1 MNIKKN
7 KSLLEFNT
15 FGVESTVAHYL
26 KIATEEDLY
35 DSIKYV
41 EKNRLKYFFLGGG
54 SNILLT
60 SEKYNMA
67 ALHIQTSGIEIID
80 EDDESITIRCAA
92 GENWDDVVAFSV
104 ERGLGGIENMS
115 LIPGTIGAAPI
126 QNIGAYGQELKDT
139 FVEARV
145 LLTDTKKT
153 VDISNEECNFGYR
166 DSIFKKELKDKAV
179 ILYVT
184 LKLRKNP
191 KLNYSYKGVRE
202 IIFVRGDEQVTV
214 KEIRNAIIQLRTE
227 KLPDPAILGNAGSFF
242 KNPEVPQEVFL
253 GLKERYPT
261 IPGYHTGSGEVKIP
275 AGWLIESNGWKGYRE
290 GNVGVHDRQAL
301 VIVNHGGATGDEV
314 RGLASR
320 IIESVEEK
328 YGIRLHPEVNY
339 IFGSVS

>member
-92 GENWDDVVAFSV
+92 GEKWDDVVAFSV

-242 KNPEVPQEVFL
+242 KNPEILEESYNI
-253 GLKERYPT
+253 LKRFSPEIEGFKT
-261 IPGYHTGSGEVKIP
+261 KDGKVKLS
-275 AGWLIESNGWKGYRE
+275 AAKLIELSGWKGRRE
-290 GNVGVHDRQAL
+290 GNCGVYENHSL
-301 VIVNHGGATGDEV
+301 VLVNYGGAKGSEI
-314 RGLASR
+314 ASVAKK
-320 IIESVEEK
+320 IINDVFETF
-328 YGIRLHPEVNY
+328 GIKLTAEVN
-339 IFGSVS
+339 FF